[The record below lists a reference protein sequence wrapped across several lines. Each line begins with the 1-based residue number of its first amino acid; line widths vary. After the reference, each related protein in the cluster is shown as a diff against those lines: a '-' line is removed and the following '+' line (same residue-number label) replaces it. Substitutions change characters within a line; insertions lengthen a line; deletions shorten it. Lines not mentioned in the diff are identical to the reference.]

1 MVNDLIVNDMIDIN
15 KAIETLNWDKEP
27 KGLYE
32 PIAYTMASGGKRIR
46 PTLALIAAECIANG
60 GLLNGDAI
68 EHTLPAA
75 LALEVFHNFT
85 LLHDDVMD
93 KAPVRRGRET
103 VHVKWNDNTAILSGD
118 QMLIE
123 AYKLLSDVPADKL
136 PQVLKWF
143 NEMATGICEGQQLDV
158 DFEHMSQ
165 VTIEDY
171 MAMIEKKTS
180 VLLANAMR
188 IGGYIAGADEAQQW
202 ALYQYGLHIGLAF
215 QIQDDILDVYG
226 DPKTF
231 GKAIGGDIR
240 ANKKTFLLLNAME
253 MADPESKAELLQW
266 LMTTDR
272 DEEKITHI
280 TEIYT
285 RLGVRTAAESVMEE
299 HTATALAQLDKLPK
313 NDASEALRELAEKL
327 ATRKS

>member
-1 MVNDLIVNDMIDIN
+1 
-15 KAIETLNWDKEP
+15 
-27 KGLYE
+27 
-32 PIAYTMASGGKRIR
+32 MASGGKRIR
-46 PTLALIAAECIANG
+46 PTLALIAAEAIVNG
-60 GLLNGDAI
+60 GLISGDAI
-68 EHTLPAA
+68 DQALPAA

-93 KAPVRRGRET
+93 HAPVRRGRET
-103 VHVKWNDNTAILSGD
+103 VHVKWNENTAILSGD

-136 PQVLKWF
+136 PKVLKWF
-143 NEMATGICEGQQLDV
+143 NEMATAICEGQQMDV

-188 IGGYIAGADEAQQW
+188 IGGYIAGANESQQE
-202 ALYQYGLHIGLAF
+202 ALYRYGLNIGLAF

-231 GKAIGGDIR
+231 GKAIGGDIC
-240 ANKKTFLLLNAME
+240 ANKKTILLLTAMNT
-253 MADPESKAELLQW
+253 ADAESKAELLQW
-266 LMTTDR
+266 MMATDR
-272 DEEKITHI
+272 NEEKIAAV

-285 RLGVRTAAESVMEE
+285 RLGVREACEAVMED
-299 HTATALAQLDKLPK
+299 HTAIALQQLDRLPQ
-313 NDASEALRELAEKL
+313 NDATERLRVMAEQLAM
-327 ATRKS
+327 RKS

>member
-1 MVNDLIVNDMIDIN
+1 MIDIN
-15 KAIETLNWDKEP
+15 KAIEALDWNKEP
-27 KGLYE
+27 RGLYE
-32 PIAYTMASGGKRIR
+32 PIEYTLASGGKRIR
-46 PTLALIAAECIANG
+46 PTLALVAADAIVNG
-60 GLLNGDAI
+60 GLINGDAI
-68 EHTLPAA
+68 DQTMPAA

-123 AYKLLSDVPADKL
+123 AYKLLSGVPADKL

-143 NEMATGICEGQQLDV
+143 NEMATAICEGQQMDV
-158 DFEHMSQ
+158 DFEHASQ
-165 VTIEDY
+165 VSIDDY
-171 MAMIEKKTS
+171 MLMIEKKTS

-188 IGGYIAGADEAQQW
+188 IGGYIAGATPAQQE

-231 GKAIGGDIR
+231 GKAIGGDIC
-240 ANKKTFLLLNAME
+240 ANKKTILLLTAME
-253 MADPESKAELLQW
+253 MADAESKAELLQW

-272 DEEKITHI
+272 NEEKIAGVTAL
-280 TEIYT
+280 YT
-285 RLGVRTAAESVMEE
+285 RLGVREACETIMEE
-299 HTATALAQLDKLPK
+299 HTAEALAQLDKLPQ
-313 NDASEALRELAEKL
+313 NNATENLRVLAEQL
-327 ATRKS
+327 ANRKS

>member
-1 MVNDLIVNDMIDIN
+1 MIDIN
-15 KAIETLNWDKEP
+15 KAIEALDWSKEP
-27 KGLYE
+27 QGLYA
-32 PIAYTMASGGKRIR
+32 PIAYTLASGGKRLR
-46 PTLALIAAECIANG
+46 PTLALTAAELIVNG
-60 GLLNGDAI
+60 GLINGDAI
-68 EHTLPAA
+68 EHTMPAA

-93 KAPVRRGRET
+93 RAEVRRGRPT

-143 NEMATGICEGQQLDV
+143 NEMATGICEGQQYDV

-165 VTIEDY
+165 VAIEDY
-171 MAMIEKKTS
+171 MKMIELKTS
-180 VLLANAMR
+180 VLLAYAMK
-188 IGGYIAGADEAQQW
+188 IGGYIAGATPAQQE

-231 GKAIGGDIR
+231 GKAIGGDICC
-240 ANKKTFLLLNAME
+240 NKKTFLLLTAME
-253 MADPESKAELLQW
+253 SADAESKAELLQW
-266 LMTTDR
+266 MLVNDR
-272 DEEKITHI
+272 DEEKIAAVTA
-280 TEIYT
+280 IYD
-285 RLGVRTAAESVMEE
+285 RLGVRTAGETAMEE
-299 HTATALAQLDKLPK
+299 HTALALSQLDKLPQ
-313 NDASEALRELAEKL
+313 NAACERLRELAEQL
-327 ATRKS
+327 VTRKS